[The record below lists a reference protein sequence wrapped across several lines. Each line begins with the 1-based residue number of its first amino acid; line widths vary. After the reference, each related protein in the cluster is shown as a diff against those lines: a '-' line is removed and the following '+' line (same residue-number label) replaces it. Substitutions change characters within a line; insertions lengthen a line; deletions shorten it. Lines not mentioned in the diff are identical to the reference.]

1 MDLNQLYANHQRA
14 LVNAR
19 RSEGREDRQ
28 TYFDLVEY
36 YAKRIGQYRHDASL
50 PRYHWK

>member
-14 LVNAR
+14 LVNAW

-28 TYFDLVEY
+28 TSFDLVEY
-36 YAKRIGQYRHDASL
+36 YAKRIGQYRDDADL